1 MLLGVGADDGTVGQH
16 YLRRDNVVD
25 QEAFALR
32 ELAVAAAEREATDS
46 VRRSRAP
53 RSTCCPLDSDGIDH
67 RDGAGPRGDP
77 T

>member
-25 QEAFALR
+25 QEAFVLR

-53 RSTCCPLDSDGIDH
+53 RSTC
-67 RDGAGPRGDP
+67 
-77 T
+77 